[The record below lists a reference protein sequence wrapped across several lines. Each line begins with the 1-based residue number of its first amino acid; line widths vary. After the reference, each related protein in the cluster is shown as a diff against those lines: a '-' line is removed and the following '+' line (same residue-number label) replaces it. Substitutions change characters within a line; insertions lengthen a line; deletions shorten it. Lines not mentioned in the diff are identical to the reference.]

1 MTLSKIYLK
10 NLLKRAREG
19 KASTGELLNAKRMI
33 AENYGDCDGDLE
45 LKDIVDAL
53 GGFWEKTYSIGENV
67 VENAADI
74 AGGFFEKL
82 GDSIENAIDYFL

>member
-10 NLLKRAREG
+10 NLLKRACEG
-19 KASTGELLNAKRMI
+19 KATTGELLNAKRMI

-53 GGFWEKTYSIGENV
+53 GGFWEKAYSFGESVAENV
-67 VENAADI
+67 ADA
-74 AGGFFEKL
+74 AGGILEKM
-82 GDSIENAIDYFL
+82 GDSIGNVIDLF